1 MSRFE
6 LAVDAVKWVS
16 NSVRNFSALE
26 KSLQVENVVAKRHHL
41 LVLRGPHE
49 AQERRALAEQLG
61 LVVILVDERRRPD
74 LQDRRCG

>member
-26 KSLQVENVVAKRHHL
+26 KSLQVENVVAKGHDL
-41 LVLRGPHE
+41 LVLRFGDSPYE
-49 AQERRALAEQLG
+49 EVNLTR
-61 LVVILVDERRRPD
+61 ILREIGRN
-74 LQDRRCG
+74 LLTYK